1 MGNGSAVPGGATT
14 AAGPAIAIELR
25 DIVKRFPGVVAND
38 GVDLT
43 VVAGSIHAIV
53 GENGAGKSTLVKTL
67 YGAHRPDEG
76 TIVVDGTPRS
86 FKSPADAIAAGI
98 GMVFQH
104 FMLAD
109 NFTVW
114 ENIVLGS
121 EPGSALQLD
130 IRGARRTIRDLAERY
145 GLDVDPDE
153 LVADLGVGEKQRVE
167 ILKVLYRGARILILD
182 EPTAVLVPHEVDELF
197 ASLRDLT
204 RHGATV
210 IFISHKLDEVLG
222 NADAITVIRAGRT
235 VGEVAD
241 PSTVTA
247 HELAEMMVGSELP
260 SPETRETTVRDDI
273 LLEVRALTI
282 EAGAGGVLE
291 GPIAAAGV
299 ADQALATQVPAQA
312 DATAPSSVHRPL
324 EDVSFVVHAGEIVGI
339 AGVEGNGQTELVEAI
354 MGLRTA
360 TGTVLVAGQDL
371 AGQSTLERRL
381 RGVGYIPEDRQRDGM
396 VLSFPIWENVLL
408 GYQSGPPFIRRGFL
422 DRGAVRARTARIV
435 KEFDVRTPSIEV
447 PAFTL
452 SGGNQQKLIVGREM
466 TSDPQVLI
474 ASHPTRGVDVG
485 AQAVIWDILRDAR
498 SAGLATLLVSADLEE
513 LIGLSDRLLVML
525 RGRVVAELDPAA
537 VGPAELGSY
546 MTGATGEG
554 AAGDGGSGRRV
565 P

>member
-1 MGNGSAVPGGATT
+1 MGGDGAARGAVAV
-14 AAGPAIAIELR
+14 AAPIAIELR

-43 VVAGSIHAIV
+43 VRAGSIHAIV
-53 GENGAGKSTLVKTL
+53 GENGAGKSTLMKTL

-76 TIVVDGTPRS
+76 TIVVDGQERH
-86 FKSPADAIAAGI
+86 FRSPADAIEAGI

-121 EPGSALQLD
+121 EPGNPVHLD
-130 IRGARRTIRDLAERY
+130 IRGARRRISELADRY
-145 GLDVDPDE
+145 GLDVDPE
-153 LVADLGVGEKQRVE
+153 ALVSDLGVGEKQRVE

-204 RHGATV
+204 EHGSTV

-235 VGEVAD
+235 VGEVDD

-247 HELAEMMVGSELP
+247 RQLAEMMVGSELP
-260 SPETRETTVRDDI
+260 SPETREKTVRPEV
-273 LLEVRALTI
+273 LLEVRNLTV
-282 EAGAGGVLE
+282 GA
-291 GPIAAAGV
+291 A
-299 ADQALATQVPAQA
+299 ATQVSFDQLAHGDAASQSVVTQA
-312 DATAPSSVHRPL
+312 STTSESTVPATALRAL
-324 EDVSFVVHAGEIVGI
+324 DRVSFSVHAGEIVGI

-354 MGLRTA
+354 MGLRDSSGLVLLDGKDLGKLA
-360 TGTVLVAGQDL
+360 TLDRRL
-371 AGQSTLERRL
+371 AGI
-381 RGVGYIPEDRQRDGM
+381 GYVPEDRQRDGM
-396 VLSFPIWENVLL
+396 VLTFPLWENVLL
-408 GYQSGPPFIRRGFL
+408 GHQGGAPFVKGGFV
-422 DRGAVRARTARIV
+422 DRGATRERTKEIV
-435 KEFDVRTPSIEV
+435 TEFDVRTPSIEV
-447 PAFTL
+447 PAFAL

-466 TSDPQVLI
+466 KTDPKVLL

-498 SAGLATLLVSADLEE
+498 AAGLATLLISADLEE

-525 RGRVVAELDPAA
+525 RGRVVAEVDPAS
-537 VGPAELGSY
+537 VTPAELGSY
-546 MTGATGEG
+546 MTGAT
-554 AAGDGGSGRRV
+554 S
-565 P
+565 

>member
-1 MGNGSAVPGGATT
+1 MGGDG
-14 AAGPAIAIELR
+14 AGPGSTAVAAPVAIELR

-38 GVDLT
+38 GVNLT
-43 VVAGSIHAIV
+43 VVAGSVHAIV
-53 GENGAGKSTLVKTL
+53 GENGAGKSTLMKTL

-76 TIVVDGTPRS
+76 TIVVDGEERH
-86 FKSPADAIAAGI
+86 FRSPADAIDAGI

-121 EPGSALQLD
+121 EPGNPVHLD
-130 IRGARRTIRDLAERY
+130 IRGARRRITELADRY
-145 GLDVDPDE
+145 GLDVDPE
-153 LVADLGVGEKQRVE
+153 ALVSDLGVGEKQRVE

-204 RHGATV
+204 AHGSTV

-235 VGEVAD
+235 VGEVDD
-241 PSTVTA
+241 PSTVTSRQ
-247 HELAEMMVGSELP
+247 LAEMMVGSELP
-260 SPETRETTVRDDI
+260 SPETREKTVRPEV
-273 LLEVRALTI
+273 LLEVRNLTV
-282 EAGAGGVLE
+282 GG
-291 GPIAAAGV
+291 
-299 ADQALATQVPAQA
+299 D
-312 DATAPSSVHRPL
+312 SS
-324 EDVSFVVHAGEIVGI
+324 EVSFNQLGKGDAASQSVVTQASTKSESTVPDTALRALDHVSFEVHAGEIVGI

-354 MGLRTA
+354 MGLRDASGIVLLDGKDLGKMA
-360 TGTVLVAGQDL
+360 TLDRRVAGI
-371 AGQSTLERRL
+371 
-381 RGVGYIPEDRQRDGM
+381 GYVPEDRQRDGM
-396 VLSFPIWENVLL
+396 VLTFPLWENVLL
-408 GYQSGPPFIRRGFL
+408 GHQGGASFVKGGFV
-422 DRGAVRARTARIV
+422 DRGAVRDRTKQIV
-435 KEFDVRTPSIEV
+435 TEFDVRTPGIEV

-466 TSDPQVLI
+466 KSDPKVLL

-498 SAGLATLLVSADLEE
+498 AAGLATLLISADLEE

-525 RGRVVAELDPAA
+525 RGRIVAEVDPAA
-537 VGPAELGSY
+537 VTPVELGSY
-546 MTGATGEG
+546 MTGAT
-554 AAGDGGSGRRV
+554 A
-565 P
+565 

>member
-1 MGNGSAVPGGATT
+1 VTAEPTLATAT
-14 AAGPAIAIELR
+14 AIELR

-43 VVAGSIHAIV
+43 VRTGTIHAIV
-53 GENGAGKSTLVKTL
+53 GENGAGKSTLMKTL

-76 TIVVDGTPRS
+76 TIVVDGVERQ
-86 FKSPADAIAAGI
+86 FRSPADAIDAGI

-121 EPGSALQLD
+121 EPGSPVHLD
-130 IRGARRTIRDLAERY
+130 ARGARRRIAELADRY
-145 GLDVDPDE
+145 GLDIDPDE

-167 ILKVLYRGARILILD
+167 ILKVLYRGAKILILD

-204 RHGATV
+204 DHGSTV
-210 IFISHKLDEVLG
+210 VFISHKLDEVLG
-222 NADAITVIRAGRT
+222 HADAITVIRAGRT

-241 PSTVTA
+241 PTSVTA
-247 HELAEMMVGSELP
+247 HQLAEMMVGSELP
-260 SPETRETTVRDDI
+260 SPETRERTVRPEV
-273 LLEVRALTI
+273 LLEVRDLTV
-282 EAGAGGVLE
+282 GGDAAEVSFGQL
-291 GPIAAAGV
+291 AAGDAASQAV
-299 ADQALATQVPAQA
+299 VTQAPTTADTTVPATVLRA
-312 DATAPSSVHRPL
+312 LDG
-324 EDVSFVVHAGEIVGI
+324 VSFVVHAGEIVGI

-354 MGLRTA
+354 MGLRA
-360 TGTVLVAGQDL
+360 STGDVRLAGRDL
-371 AGQSTLERRL
+371 AGLATLERRL
-381 RGVGYIPEDRQRDGM
+381 AGIGYVPEDRQRDGM
-396 VLSFPIWENVLL
+396 VLTFPLWENVLL
-408 GYQSGPPFIRRGFL
+408 GHQGGPPFVRRGFT
-422 DRGAVRARTARIV
+422 DRAAIRERTRQIV
-435 KEFDVRTPSIEV
+435 TEFDVRTPGIEV

-466 TSDPQVLI
+466 KSDPTVLV

-537 VGPAELGSY
+537 VTPAELGSY
-546 MTGATGEG
+546 MTGAATT
-554 AAGDGGSGRRV
+554 
-565 P
+565 